1 MPELPEGHNED
12 LHEHGAAAL
21 GELVRVH
28 SSWLRTV
35 IFARVRNWHAVEE
48 VLQELGLALTR
59 LGVPPG
65 EDCRPW
71 LRQVAIRQALL
82 YRRRNGRLRRR
93 EETAAEIHRQESGN
107 GRLQSPD
114 PLEWLV
120 ARERAEMIRAAIGEL
135 PPVEAELLMLKYGE
149 GWSYEQ
155 IAQHLGTTSAAVQS
169 RLHRARAHLR
179 QKLAS
184 LLKEGSERKPPP

>member
-1 MPELPEGHNED
+1 MPEVPTGQNED
-12 LHEHGAAAL
+12 FRDHGAAAL
-21 GELVRVH
+21 GELVQVH
-28 SSWLRTV
+28 GSWLRSV
-35 IFARVRNWHAVEE
+35 IFARVRNWHAVED
-48 VLQELGLALTR
+48 VLQELGLALTQ

-65 EDCRPW
+65 QDCRPW

-93 EETAAEIHRQESGN
+93 EGTAAEIHREEGGN
-107 GRLQSPD
+107 GRLQCPD

-155 IAQHLGTTSAAVQS
+155 IAQHLRTTPAAVQS
-169 RLHRARAHLR
+169 RLHRARTHLR

-184 LLKEGSERKPPP
+184 LLKESSEREPPP